1 MREIRLTG
9 ERRFVYLFE
18 EPYRTVPYFGATD
31 VIADAGRMQEFTP
44 RQNEVLEQA
53 LRLLVEGGDKALTT
67 SGLARAANCSKE
79 SLYKWFGDRDGLL
92 AAMIAYQAS
101 KVRTFERSK
110 ERLTAENLR
119 EHLETFGRDLLD
131 VLSGDVSL
139 ALNRLAVGQSGRDGS
154 KLGRLLLEH
163 GRRQIDRRAIALMDA
178 GKRAGL
184 LRFDDAD
191 AAYHTL
197 YGLVVSDLHVRMLL
211 GEPGLKDNARQARRA
226 VDAFLTLHGAH
237 QETGEALRFSSGR

>member
-1 MREIRLTG
+1 MIS
-9 ERRFVYLFE
+9 
-18 EPYRTVPYFGATD
+18 
-31 VIADAGRMQEFTP
+31 DAGQMPEFTP

-92 AAMIAYQAS
+92 AAMIAHQAS
-101 KVRTFERSK
+101 KVRTFERGK

-119 EHLETFGRDLLD
+119 EHLETFARDLLE
-131 VLSGDVSL
+131 VLSGDISL
-139 ALNRLAVGQSGRDGS
+139 ALNRLAIGQSSRDGS
-154 KLGRLLLEH
+154 KLGKLLVEH
-163 GRRQIDRRAIALMDA
+163 GRRQIDRRAIALMNA
-178 GKRAGL
+178 GKREGL

-191 AAYHTL
+191 DAYHTL

-211 GEPGLKDNARQARRA
+211 GEPGLKDNARQAERA
-226 VDAFLTLHGAH
+226 VSAFLSLHGAR
-237 QETGEALRFSSGR
+237 QESGEALRFSSGR